1 MSSTRDTSLKRNPVE
16 VQKIGVEGR
25 GIGDA
30 RAMGNSRDHLLKVRD
45 LRIHFFTDRGVIRAV
60 EGVDFTVR
68 KQEVWGLVGES
79 ASGKSVIGQALVGV
93 VAKPAGRVISGEV
106 LFKGEDILKKN
117 PQEVEKIRGNQ
128 IAFIPQDPTTALN
141 PLLRVGFQIG
151 EAFRYHR
158 GLRPARIPEEIVKVM
173 KVVNIPS
180 PEQRVKDYPHQ
191 LSGGL
196 KQRVIIATAL
206 SCQPE
211 LLIADEP
218 TSALDVTIQMQIIKL
233 IREIQDRFQMAM
245 ILITHNLGLVAKMCH
260 RVAVL
265 YCGRIVEEAP
275 VSELFKNPKHPYP
288 GGLLTFLPK
297 GEKGDVELYT
307 IPGQLPNPLHHPS
320 GCAFFPRCAYGY
332 EKCNEVPPMEW
343 ASENHRVRCW
353 RWKEI

>member
-1 MSSTRDTSLKRNPVE
+1 MTGKNETILE
-16 VQKIGVEGR
+16 VKNLQ
-25 GIGDA
+25 
-30 RAMGNSRDHLLKVRD
+30 
-45 LRIHFFTDRGVIRAV
+45 IHFHTDRGVIRAV

-93 VAKPAGRVISGEV
+93 VAKPAGRIVSGEV
-106 LFKGEDILKKN
+106 FFKGEDILKKD
-117 PQEVEKIRGNQ
+117 PKEAQKIRGNQ
-128 IAFIPQDPTTALN
+128 ITFIPQDPTTALN
-141 PLLRVGFQIG
+141 PLLRIGFQIG
-151 EAFRYHR
+151 EAFKYHR
-158 GLRPARIPEEIVKVM
+158 HQRVDTASEEIVNVM

-180 PEQRVKDYPHQ
+180 PEMRVKDYPHQ

-206 SCQPE
+206 SCQPD

-233 IREIQDRFQMAM
+233 IREIQAKFQMTM
-245 ILITHNLGLVAKMCH
+245 ILITHNLGLVAKMCD

-275 VSELFKNPKHPYP
+275 VRELYRNPKHPYSR
-288 GGLLTFLPK
+288 GLLASLPK

-307 IPGQLPNPLHHPS
+307 IPGQLPNPLYHPV
-320 GCAFFPRCAYGY
+320 GCSFSPRCPHAADR
-332 EKCNEVPPMEW
+332 CREVPLMEQV
-343 ASENHRVRCW
+343 SPDHRVRCW

>member
-1 MSSTRDTSLKRNPVE
+1 MT
-16 VQKIGVEGR
+16 
-25 GIGDA
+25 
-30 RAMGNSRDHLLKVRD
+30 GNNENILEVRD
-45 LRIHFFTDRGVIRAV
+45 LQIHFHTDRGVIRAV

-93 VAKPAGRVISGEV
+93 VAKPAGRIVSGEV
-106 LFKGEDILKKN
+106 FFKGEDILRKDPKEA
-117 PQEVEKIRGNQ
+117 QKIRGNQ
-128 IAFIPQDPTTALN
+128 ITFIPQDPTTALN
-141 PLLRVGFQIG
+141 PLLRIGFQIG
-151 EAFRYHR
+151 EAFKYHR
-158 GLRPARIPEEIVKVM
+158 HQRVETISEEIVKVM

-180 PEQRVKDYPHQ
+180 PKMRMKDYPHQ

-206 SCQPE
+206 SCQPD

-233 IREIQDRFQMAM
+233 IREIQAKFQMTM
-245 ILITHNLGLVAKMCH
+245 ILITHNLGLVAKMCN

-275 VSELFKNPKHPYP
+275 VRELYRNPKHPYTR
-288 GGLLTFLPK
+288 GLLASLPK

-307 IPGQLPNPLHHPS
+307 IPGQLPNPLYHPV
-320 GCAFFPRCAYGY
+320 GCSFSPRCPHVYDRC
-332 EKCNEVPPMEW
+332 KEVPGMEQC
-343 ASENHRVRCW
+343 SDGHRVRCW

>member
-1 MSSTRDTSLKRNPVE
+1 MTGKNETILE
-16 VQKIGVEGR
+16 VKNLQ
-25 GIGDA
+25 
-30 RAMGNSRDHLLKVRD
+30 
-45 LRIHFFTDRGVIRAV
+45 IHFHTDRGVIRAV

-93 VAKPAGRVISGEV
+93 VAKPAGRIVSGEV
-106 LFKGEDILKKN
+106 FFKGEDILKKD
-117 PQEVEKIRGNQ
+117 PKEAQKIRGNQ
-128 IAFIPQDPTTALN
+128 ITFIPQDPTTALN
-141 PLLRVGFQIG
+141 PLLRIGFQIG
-151 EAFRYHR
+151 EAFKYHR
-158 GLRPARIPEEIVKVM
+158 HQRVETVSEEIVNVM

-180 PEQRVKDYPHQ
+180 PEMRLKDYPHQ

-206 SCQPE
+206 SCQPD
-211 LLIADEP
+211 LLVADEP

-233 IREIQDRFQMAM
+233 IREIQAKFQMTM
-245 ILITHNLGLVAKMCH
+245 ILITHNLGLVAKMCD

-275 VSELFKNPKHPYP
+275 VRELFKNPKHPYTR
-288 GGLLTFLPK
+288 GLLASLPK

-307 IPGQLPNPLHHPS
+307 IPGQLPNPLYHPV
-320 GCAFFPRCAYGY
+320 GCSFSPRCPHVVDR
-332 EKCNEVPPMEW
+332 CQEVPLMEQV
-343 ASENHRVRCW
+343 SQDHLVRCW